1 MNARERKTNRRDAWR
16 RLAVALGGTY
26 VEPGFFKSDRVEVGR
41 GGFTIVLDM
50 FFTDKVGYTRLRAE
64 FLSLDGFR
72 LRLYPRD
79 VLSDVS
85 TSLGMQDVEVGDA
98 AFDRAFVIKGNDEGK
113 LRALLGERG
122 LRELISAQRDV
133 VVLAVRDIGAGGG
146 RGFVPADAVEFS
158 FIVRRETDSGRRLA
172 ALFDLV
178 GAAMARLRAIGS
190 ASPGGLCLRC
200 GYHLG
205 GNVSG
210 VCPECGQPVPA
221 QKRSGRGGKG
231 KRRRGVRRGG
241 R

>member
-1 MNARERKTNRRDAWR
+1 MNARERKTNRWDAWR

-26 VEPGFFKSDRVEVGR
+26 VEAGFFKPDRVEVGR
-41 GGFTIVLDM
+41 GGFTIVLDA
-50 FFTDKVGYTRLRAE
+50 FSADKVAYTRLRAD
-64 FLSLDGFR
+64 FVSLDGLR
-72 LRLYPRD
+72 LRLYPRG
-79 VLSDVS
+79 VLSDLA

-146 RGFVPADAVEFS
+146 RGYVPADAVEFS
-158 FIVRRETDSGRRLA
+158 CIVRGEIDSGRRLA

-200 GYHLG
+200 GYHLA

-210 VCPECGQPVPA
+210 VCPECGQPLPA
-221 QKRSGRGGKG
+221 QKRPAGGGKG
-231 KRRRGVRRGG
+231 KRRRGVRRRG
-241 R
+241 

>member
-1 MNARERKTNRRDAWR
+1 MSPREKRTNRRDAWR

-26 VEPGFFKSDRVEVGR
+26 VEAGFFKPDRVEVGR
-41 GGFTIVLDM
+41 GGFAIVLDA
-50 FFTDKVGYTRLRAE
+50 FSADKVAYTRLRAD
-64 FLSLDGFR
+64 FVSLDGLR
-72 LRLYPRD
+72 LRLYPRG
-79 VLSDVS
+79 VLSDLA

-113 LRALLGERG
+113 LRALRGERG

-133 VVLAVRDIGAGGG
+133 VLAVRDVGASGG
-146 RGFVPADAVEFS
+146 RGYVPAGAVQLSCTVTGE
-158 FIVRRETDSGRRLA
+158 IDSGRRLA

-200 GYHLG
+200 GYHLA

-210 VCPECGQPVPA
+210 VCPECGQPLPA
-221 QKRSGRGGKG
+221 QKRPAGGGKG

-241 R
+241 